1 MASRPIIRRRVL
13 IGLVVFAAIYAYMHL
28 HASHVLRSWK
38 ESPRTI
44 QTDHY
49 SITSSATE
57 AQTMQIGQAVESL
70 NQQYLAFFGL
80 PAQNSPRKLRLTLYK
95 DRDQFKQ
102 QNAGAQWAEAYYRT
116 PDCHAYFAADEANP
130 YHWMIHE
137 ATHQLNYEVARFSSS
152 KWINEGLATY
162 FGSSKIE
169 QGTLVPGR
177 IDINTYPIW
186 AVARLTLTGDLES
199 DVGDFKVIGL
209 RALISGTGGPDINE
223 KFNTY
228 YIGYWS
234 LTHFLFHFEQGKYA
248 QPYRKLIASGG
259 SIDDFEKLIGP
270 IEQIQAEW
278 YAYLMQQTSDIA
290 TMKRNNA
297 NS

>member
-1 MASRPIIRRRVL
+1 MIRRRVL
-13 IGLVVFAAIYAYMHL
+13 IGLVVVAALYAYVHL
-28 HASHVLRSWK
+28 HAGQVFRPLK
-38 ESPRTI
+38 DSPRTI

-70 NQQYLAFFGL
+70 NKQYMAFFGL
-80 PAQNSPRKLRLTLYK
+80 PAQNSPTKLRLTLYK
-95 DRDQFKQ
+95 NRDQFKQ
-102 QNAGAQWAEAYYRT
+102 HNAGAQWAEAYYRT
-116 PDCHAYFAADEANP
+116 PDCHAYFAADEVNP

-137 ATHQLNYEVARFSSS
+137 ATHQLNHEVARFPSS

-162 FGSSKIE
+162 FGSSEIE

-186 AVARLTLTGDLES
+186 AVARLTLTGDLE
-199 DVGDFKVIGL
+199 GDIDKRKVIGL
-209 RALISGTGGPDINE
+209 RALISGAGGPDINE

-248 QPYRKLIASGG
+248 QPYRKLIAAGG
-259 SIDDFEKLIGP
+259 SIDNFEKMIGP

-278 YAYLMQQTSDIA
+278 YAYLMQQATAIN
-290 TMKRNNA
+290 TMKRRNA